1 MGCNRSGT
9 SIITAKRALV
19 VGINTYTP
27 PVSQLSG
34 CIADAEAMGK
44 VLERNVD
51 GNQLRMPRTSD
62 NMEDG
67 KPITRAALRRACTEL
82 FADART
88 KSCSIFQA
96 MAR

>member
-34 CIADAEAMGK
+34 FIADAEAMGK
-44 VLERNVD
+44 VLEQNVD
-51 GNQLRMPRTSD
+51 GKPNYECRVLVTIWKMESRLRVRRSA
-62 NMEDG
+62 G
-67 KPITRAALRRACTEL
+67 HALNYC
-82 FADART
+82 
-88 KSCSIFQA
+88 
-96 MAR
+96 